1 MEFIMKKLL
10 FAAVSLDIGGIET
23 SLLTLLNEL
32 ANEKENGQYK
42 YEITLVLEKKQGVF
56 LESLNKRIS
65 VIEFRPSN
73 IKFVPIRK
81 FINFI
86 KQTKFKIKYK
96 SKFDFAAAYA
106 TYSLPASFVARI
118 ASENCALWVHSEY
131 MSMFNN
137 NKLEYIKFFKG
148 VSADK
153 FRKIIF
159 VSNNAKKIFEKVF
172 SEEKELTNKAIVINN
187 LIDYKKIIK
196 KAEEQLENMEKSDV
210 YTFLNVSRHTE
221 EDKKISKIIEAA
233 KKLKENDNKFRIL
246 LVGDG
251 KDSNKYKNLV
261 KEYNL
266 EQNIIFLGKK
276 ENPYPYFKIANSFIL
291 TSEYEGFPVVYL
303 ECMILGLAI
312 ITTDVSDSKDIINN
326 KYGIV
331 VDKDVNSI
339 FKGMK
344 KAIEFGLNI
353 NENFN
358 YEEYNKEI
366 IRKLTNLI
374 E

>member
-32 ANEKENGQYK
+32 ASEKENEQHK
-42 YEITLVLEKKQGVF
+42 YDITLVLEKKQGVF
-56 LESLNKRIS
+56 LERLNKRIS

-81 FINFI
+81 LINFI

-96 SKFDFAAAYA
+96 NKFDFAAAYA

-131 MSMFNN
+131 MAMFNN
-137 NKLEYIKFFKG
+137 NKSEYKKFYKNI
-148 VSADK
+148 SADR
-153 FRKIIF
+153 FRNIIF
-159 VSNNAKKIFEKVF
+159 VSNNAKNIFEKVF
-172 SEEKELTNKAIVINN
+172 CEEKNLTNKAIVINN

-196 KAEEQLENMEKSDV
+196 KSEEQLENMEKSDV

-266 EQNIIFLGKK
+266 EQNIVFLGKK

-339 FKGMK
+339 FEGMK